1 MAYVAYQEHIAL
13 TLPEVVELLQKP
25 LHLLQAEWP
34 TPLKKQGVTF
44 FVIPVH
50 TQRYKVRHVELDCSL
65 RRSLQERLC
74 LQPSGEV
81 G

>member
-1 MAYVAYQEHIAL
+1 MA
-13 TLPEVVELLQKP
+13 LPELVELLQKP
-25 LHLLQAEWP
+25 LHLLQTEGPA
-34 TPLKKQGVTF
+34 PLKKQGVTL

-65 RRSLQERLC
+65 RRSLHGRLC
-74 LQPSGEV
+74 LQPPGEV